1 MNTGCGT
8 LIFVFI
14 VLAAM
19 GKLFSHDSSSNIKD
33 PATGLHAASVRPHS
47 GQPRDVSS
55 GGKPQV
61 AVKSPLIQASPDAEI
76 TWQSALM
83 ELKGWIDR
91 QARDAEQTGGML
103 VARPQSNASPA
114 SEILAK
120 MGEEARMAVTER
132 FSEVVTQSIA
142 PSAITTPKS
151 ESAPV
156 RPLAS
161 KPPTPA
167 TPPLVASKS
176 ASSGARTAVEG
187 RDAVFNNPWNH
198 AVAPV
203 ERYLKQHVHDAASI
217 ELLEWGQVEVTPH
230 GYQVRCVYKSK
241 NVLGKMATQ
250 SRLFVMDREGKV
262 IDIRD

>member
-1 MNTGCGT
+1 
-8 LIFVFI
+8 
-14 VLAAM
+14 
-19 GKLFSHDSSSNIKD
+19 
-33 PATGLHAASVRPHS
+33 
-47 GQPRDVSS
+47 
-55 GGKPQV
+55 
-61 AVKSPLIQASPDAEI
+61 
-76 TWQSALM
+76 M

-91 QARDAEQTGGML
+91 QAKDAEQTGGRQL
-103 VARPQSNASPA
+103 DRPQSNQSPT

-120 MGEEARMAVTER
+120 MGEEARVAVTER
-132 FSEVVTQSIA
+132 FSEVVNQSGLA
-142 PSAITTPKS
+142 PSAMMTPKG
-151 ESAPV
+151 ESATV
-156 RPLAS
+156 RPLVS
-161 KPPTPA
+161 KPPSPPA
-167 TPPLVASKS
+167 PPLVTAKS
-176 ASSGARTAVEG
+176 ASSGSRMAVEG
-187 RDAVFNNPWNH
+187 RDPVFNNPWNH